1 MKRLS
6 LLRHAKSSWEATG
19 LTDHDR
25 PLERRGERAALVM
38 GRFIVQQR
46 MVPDLVLCS
55 TAVRAVETLAL
66 VATQWPDAPPTT
78 FDRDLYLT
86 GVAAIRR
93 RVAQVDDEI
102 AHVLVIGHNPDLQDL
117 TLTLAAGNHVPL
129 KRKAEHKFPTGA
141 LAVLH
146 FSIDRWQALLKS
158 QGTLCMVA
166 APRDLV

>member
-6 LLRHAKSSWEATG
+6 LLRHAKSSWECSG

-38 GRFIVQQR
+38 GRYIAQQR
-46 MVPDLVLCS
+46 LVPDLVLCS
-55 TAVRAVETLAL
+55 TAVRAVETRAL
-66 VATQWPDAPPTT
+66 VISQWPDEPPTT
-78 FDRDLYLT
+78 FDRDLYLS

-93 RVAQVDDEI
+93 RVAKVEDAID
-102 AHVLVIGHNPDLQDL
+102 HVLVIGHNPDLQDL
-117 TLTLAAGNHVPL
+117 ALTLAAGNHAPL
-129 KRKAEHKFPTGA
+129 KRKAAHKFPTAA

-146 FSIDRWQALLKS
+146 FSIDTWQALLRA
-158 QGTLCMVA
+158 QGTLCVVT